1 MAAGAEPCFNPN
13 TFPTHPAMSVPLA
26 RLFPLDLLKGFVAVG
41 RRMSITQ
48 AADDLCLTQS
58 AVSRQIRAL
67 EDHLQVRLFVR
78 QHRGVAFTPEGER
91 LFRSADGA
99 VQQLQDV
106 AGELR
111 KRDGRQPV
119 TVTASIGVAGLWL
132 LPRLGSLQR
141 AHPQLDVR
149 LSASNQISDLRADG
163 IDLAIRYCREADAA
177 ADAIRLFDETIAPVA
192 HPSLGAHRLTAVE
205 DLAQLPLL
213 EFDDPR
219 PWLHWRS
226 WLGAHGYRQAS
237 RRGILR
243 FNQYDQMIH
252 AALAGQ
258 GVALGRL
265 ELIQPLIAGGQL
277 AVVDMPGAALAS
289 PNAFWLIHATDHPRE
304 DVARVAAWIRAEAA
318 RVAPASAQRQAVPA
332 PPGP

>member
-1 MAAGAEPCFNPN
+1 
-13 TFPTHPAMSVPLA
+13 MSVPLV

-58 AVSRQIRAL
+58 AMSRQIRAL

-106 AGELR
+106 AGEIR
-111 KRDGRQPV
+111 KREGRQPV

-141 AHPQLDVR
+141 QFPQLDVR
-149 LSASNQISDLRADG
+149 LSAINAISDLRADG
-163 IDLAIRYCREADAA
+163 IDLAIRYCPASAA
-177 ADAIRLFDETIAPVA
+177 PPHAIRLFDETIAPVA
-192 HPSLGAHRLTAVE
+192 NATLGIPAVLSA
-205 DLAQLPLL
+205 DTLAGLPLL
-213 EFDDPR
+213 ELDDPR
-219 PWLHWRS
+219 PWLGWRN
-226 WLGAHGYRQAS
+226 WLGAQGYRQAN
-237 RRGILR
+237 RRGMLR
-243 FNQYDQMIH
+243 FNQYDQVIQ

-265 ELIQPLIAGGQL
+265 ELIEPLLAGGQL
-277 AVVDMPGAALAS
+277 QVLTTAGAAMPS
-289 PNAFWLIHATDHPRE
+289 PNAYWLIHATEQPRQ
-304 DVARVAAWIRAEAA
+304 DVLHVAEWIREEAA
-318 RVAPASAQRQAVPA
+318 RVRPGAAPAAHPA
-332 PPGP
+332 AR

>member
-1 MAAGAEPCFNPN
+1 
-13 TFPTHPAMSVPLA
+13 MSVPLV
-26 RLFPLDLLKGFVAVG
+26 RLFSLDLLKGFVAVG

-67 EDHLQVRLFVR
+67 EDQLQVRLFVR

-99 VQQLQDV
+99 MQQLQDV
-106 AGELR
+106 AAELR
-111 KRDGRQPV
+111 RRDGPQPV

-132 LPRLGSLQR
+132 LPRLGTLQR
-141 AHPQLDVR
+141 EHPHLDVR

-163 IDLAIRYCREADAA
+163 IDLAIRYCAA
-177 ADAIRLFDETIAPVA
+177 AAAPAHAEHLFDETIAPVA
-192 HPSLGAHRLTAVE
+192 NPALGAARIASAK
-205 DLAQLPLL
+205 DLAALPLL

-219 PWLHWRS
+219 PWLHWRN

-243 FNQYDQMIH
+243 FNQYDQVIH

-265 ELIQPLIAGGQL
+265 ELIQPLIQGGQL
-277 AVVDMPGAALAS
+277 HVVTSAGSAMPS
-289 PNAFWLIHATDHPRE
+289 PNAFWLIHATDRPRE
-304 DVARVAAWIRAEAA
+304 EVRHVAAWIRAEAA
-318 RVAPASAQRQAVPA
+318 RVTSGATPAVAPARA
-332 PPGP
+332 

>member
-1 MAAGAEPCFNPN
+1 
-13 TFPTHPAMSVPLA
+13 MSVPLV

-67 EDHLQVRLFVR
+67 EEHLQVQLFVR

-106 AGELR
+106 AAEVR
-111 KRDGRQPV
+111 RRDGRQPV

-132 LPRLGSLQR
+132 LPRLGALQR
-141 AHPQLDVR
+141 RHPQLDVR

-163 IDLAIRYCREADAA
+163 IDLAIRYCPASAA
-177 ADAIRLFDETIAPVA
+177 PPHAIHLFDETIAPVA
-192 HPSLGAHRLTAVE
+192 NAA
-205 DLAQLPLL
+205 LAATPVTSAEALAALPLL

-219 PWLHWRS
+219 PWLHWRG

-237 RRGILR
+237 QHGILR
-243 FNQYDQMIH
+243 FNQYDQVIH

-265 ELIQPLIAGGQL
+265 ELIQSLLEGGQL
-277 AVVDMPGAALAS
+277 RIVTTAAVMPS
-289 PNAFWLIHATDHPRE
+289 PNAFWLIHATENPRD
-304 DVARVAAWIRAEAA
+304 DVRHVADWIAEEAA
-318 RVAPASAQRQAVPA
+318 RVRPGAAPDAGSRPA
-332 PPGP
+332 

>member
-1 MAAGAEPCFNPN
+1 
-13 TFPTHPAMSVPLA
+13 MSVPLV

-67 EDHLQVRLFVR
+67 EDQLQVRLFVR
-78 QHRGVAFTPEGER
+78 LHRGVAFTPEGER

-106 AGELR
+106 AAELR

-132 LPRLGSLQR
+132 LPRLGTLQR
-141 AHPQLDVR
+141 QHPHLDVR
-149 LSASNQISDLRADG
+149 LSANNQISDLRADG
-163 IDLAIRYCREADAA
+163 IDLAIRYCPASAA
-177 ADAIRLFDETIAPVA
+177 PPHSIHLFDETIAPVA
-192 HPSLGAHRLTAVE
+192 NPSLCATHVRSAE
-205 DLAQLPLL
+205 ALAQLPLL

-219 PWLHWRS
+219 PWLHWRN
-226 WLGAHGYRQAS
+226 WLGAQGYRQAS
-237 RRGILR
+237 QRGGILR
-243 FNQYDQMIH
+243 FNQYDQVIH

-265 ELIQPLIAGGQL
+265 ELIQPLIEGGQL
-277 AVVDMPGAALAS
+277 NVLTTEGAAMPS
-289 PNAFWLIHATDHPRE
+289 PNAFWLIHGTERPRE
-304 DVARVAAWIRAEAA
+304 DVRHVAEWIGEEAA
-318 RVAPASAQRQAVPA
+318 RVRSGAAPAARHAPA
-332 PPGP
+332 

>member
-1 MAAGAEPCFNPN
+1 
-13 TFPTHPAMSVPLA
+13 MSVPLV
-26 RLFPLDLLKGFVAVG
+26 RLFSLDLLKGFVAVG

-67 EDHLQVRLFVR
+67 EDQLQVRLFVR

-99 VQQLQDV
+99 MQQLQDV
-106 AGELR
+106 AAELR
-111 KRDGRQPV
+111 RRDGPQPV

-132 LPRLGSLQR
+132 LPRLGTLQR
-141 AHPQLDVR
+141 QHPHLDVR
-149 LSASNQISDLRADG
+149 LSASNQLSDLRADG
-163 IDLAIRYCREADAA
+163 IDLAIRYCSAA
-177 ADAIRLFDETIAPVA
+177 AAPAHAEHLFDETIAPVA
-192 HPSLGAHRLTAVE
+192 NPTQGATRVRSAK
-205 DLAQLPLL
+205 DLAALPLL

-243 FNQYDQMIH
+243 FNQYDQVIH

-265 ELIQPLIAGGQL
+265 ELIQPLIEGGQL
-277 AVVDMPGAALAS
+277 HVVTSAGSAMPS
-289 PNAFWLIHATDHPRE
+289 PNAFWLIHASDQPRE
-304 DVARVAAWIRAEAA
+304 EVRHVAAWIRAEAA
-318 RVAPASAQRQAVPA
+318 RVTSAATPAVATARA
-332 PPGP
+332 

>member
-1 MAAGAEPCFNPN
+1 
-13 TFPTHPAMSVPLA
+13 MSVPLV

-67 EDHLQVRLFVR
+67 EEQLQVRLFVR

-106 AGELR
+106 AAELR

-132 LPRLGSLQR
+132 LPRLGGLQR
-141 AHPQLDVR
+141 RFPQLDVR
-149 LSASNQISDLRADG
+149 LSANNQISDLRADG
-163 IDLAIRYCREADAA
+163 IDLAIRYCPASAA
-177 ADAIRLFDETIAPVA
+177 PPHAIHLFDETIAPVA
-192 HPSLGAHRLTAVE
+192 NPSLGATRVASAE
-205 DLAQLPLL
+205 ALADLPLL

-219 PWLHWRS
+219 PWLHWRN
-226 WLGAHGYRQAS
+226 WLSAQGYRQAS
-237 RRGILR
+237 RRGMLR
-243 FNQYDQMIH
+243 FNQYDQIIH

-265 ELIQPLIAGGQL
+265 ELIRSLIEGGQL
-277 AVVDMPGAALAS
+277 GVVTTAGAAMPS
-289 PNAFWLIHATDHPRE
+289 PNAYWLIHATDSPRQ
-304 DVARVAAWIRAEAA
+304 DVRHVADWIAEEAA
-318 RVAPASAQRQAVPA
+318 RIRSGAAPAAAGPA
-332 PPGP
+332 A

>member
-1 MAAGAEPCFNPN
+1 M
-13 TFPTHPAMSVPLA
+13 TVPLA
-26 RLFPLDLLKGFVAVG
+26 QLFPLDLLKGFVAVG

-67 EDHLQVRLFVR
+67 EDHLRVRLFVR

-106 AGELR
+106 AGEIR
-111 KRDGRQPV
+111 KRDGRRPV

-141 AHPQLDVR
+141 QFPRLDVR
-149 LSASNQISDLRADG
+149 LSASNAISDLRADG
-163 IDLAIRYCREADAA
+163 IDLAIRYCPASAA
-177 ADAIRLFDETIAPVA
+177 PPHAERLFDETIAPVA
-192 HPSLGAHRLTAVE
+192 NPSLGAQAVASAE
-205 DLAQLPLL
+205 ALAGLPLL
-213 EFDDPR
+213 ELDDPR
-219 PWLHWRS
+219 PWLGWRN
-226 WLGAHGYRQAS
+226 WLSAHGYRQAA

-243 FNQYDQMIH
+243 FNQYDQVIH

-265 ELIQPLIAGGQL
+265 ELIEPLLAGGQL
-277 AVVDMPGAALAS
+277 HVLTTAGAAMPS
-289 PNAFWLIHATDHPRE
+289 PNAYWLIHATEQPRD
-304 DVARVAAWIRAEAA
+304 DVRHVAAWIREEAA
-318 RVAPASAQRQAVPA
+318 RVRPGAAPAG
-332 PPGP
+332 PPGGR

>member
-1 MAAGAEPCFNPN
+1 
-13 TFPTHPAMSVPLA
+13 MSVPLV
-26 RLFPLDLLKGFVAVG
+26 RLFSLDLLKGFVAVG

-67 EDHLQVRLFVR
+67 EDQLQVRLFVR

-99 VQQLQDV
+99 MQQLQDV
-106 AGELR
+106 AAELR
-111 KRDGRQPV
+111 RRDGPQPV

-132 LPRLGSLQR
+132 LPRLGTLQR
-141 AHPQLDVR
+141 QHPHLDVR
-149 LSASNQISDLRADG
+149 LSASNQLSDLRADG
-163 IDLAIRYCREADAA
+163 IDLAIRYCAA
-177 ADAIRLFDETIAPVA
+177 AAAPAHAEHLFDETIAPVA
-192 HPSLGAHRLTAVE
+192 NPSLGATRVRSAK
-205 DLAQLPLL
+205 DLAALPLL

-243 FNQYDQMIH
+243 FNQYDQVIH

-265 ELIQPLIAGGQL
+265 ELIQPLIEGGQL
-277 AVVDMPGAALAS
+277 HVVTSAGSAMPS
-289 PNAFWLIHATDHPRE
+289 PNAFWLIHASDQPRE
-304 DVARVAAWIRAEAA
+304 EVRHVAAWIRAEAA
-318 RVAPASAQRQAVPA
+318 RVTSAATPAVATARA
-332 PPGP
+332 

>member
-1 MAAGAEPCFNPN
+1 
-13 TFPTHPAMSVPLA
+13 MSVPLV

-67 EDHLQVRLFVR
+67 EDQLQVRLFVR

-106 AGELR
+106 AAELR

-141 AHPQLDVR
+141 RYPELDVR

-163 IDLAIRYCREADAA
+163 IDLAIRYCPASAA
-177 ADAIRLFDETIAPVA
+177 PPHAMRLFDETIAPVA
-192 HPSLGAHRLTAVE
+192 NPALGVTRVTSAEA
-205 DLAQLPLL
+205 LAELPLL

-219 PWLHWRS
+219 PWLHWRN
-226 WLGAHGYRQAS
+226 WLGAQGYRQAS

-243 FNQYDQMIH
+243 FNQYDQVIH

-265 ELIQPLIAGGQL
+265 ELIQPLIEGGQL
-277 AVVDMPGAALAS
+277 NVVTTAGALMPS
-289 PNAFWLIHATDHPRE
+289 PNAFWLIHATESPRE
-304 DVARVAAWIRAEAA
+304 DVRHVAAWIADEAA
-318 RVAPASAQRQAVPA
+318 RVRPGAAPDIAGRPA
-332 PPGP
+332 